1 LSAQAGGLTPPSG
14 QGLSPE
20 LQARTIN
27 LRDLGTNI
35 SISQQGEIY
44 AGEDLV
50 GKLSVVEFSNPN
62 KLRKVGSSLYENKD
76 TVGGQPSVKTIV
88 RQGVIETS
96 NVSPIEEMTN
106 LIKANRM
113 FEQDLKA
120 MKVYNEMLG
129 REVNDIGKF

>member
-1 LSAQAGGLTPPSG
+1 
-14 QGLSPE
+14 
-20 LQARTIN
+20 
-27 LRDLGTNI
+27 
-35 SISQQGEIY
+35 
-44 AGEDLV
+44 V
-50 GKLSVVEFSNPN
+50 
-62 KLRKVGSSLYENKD
+62 
-76 TVGGQPSVKTIV
+76 
-88 RQGVIETS
+88 VIETS